1 VIYITHYSLDY
12 AYMARQL
19 WDYNFMTAPNGD
31 IHTVGQPI
39 YLYSVTSLKDFV
51 NNTVNNYYSLD
62 SQVQFGYYQ

>member
-1 VIYITHYSLDY
+1 
-12 AYMARQL
+12 MARQL